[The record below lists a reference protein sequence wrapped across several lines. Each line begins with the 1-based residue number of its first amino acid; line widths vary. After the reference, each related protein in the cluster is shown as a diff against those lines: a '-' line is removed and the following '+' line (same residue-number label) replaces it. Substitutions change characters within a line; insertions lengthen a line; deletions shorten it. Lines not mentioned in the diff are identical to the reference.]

1 MSVILQPQV
10 AFPIVRQIAN
20 HLDSATYYVRAV
32 VRDANGDT
40 IDTVNLASQGGQR
53 YQTSWQVPVD
63 SSGQGRY
70 ISIVT
75 SVYTDSGYTTK
86 SQDYGDEETTY
97 LIFDR
102 VMPAMRGGGTNIDYF
117 RIRQIVKEE
126 VEEKVN
132 AIEFPE
138 QERYQMRWSEVLNKI
153 DSLETSMSE
162 MIAKAKPSPVNLEPV
177 IGVVK
182 DTVARGVNDLAEL
195 MVANQPQP
203 VDLTPILNGI
213 QEVRD
218 SIVQDI
224 KIGDLEDFKN
234 DIAQNI
240 ESTVKKSVDEQ
251 LNDAEFASVFVMKKK
266 KLAEPMKEEVED
278 LQEVTELQ

>member
-10 AFPIVRQIAN
+10 AFPIVRQISN
-20 HLDSATYYVRAV
+20 HLDGATYYVRAV
-32 VRDANGDT
+32 VRDANGTT

-63 SSGQGRY
+63 SLGQGRY

-75 SVYTDSGYTTK
+75 SVYTDSGYTLK
-86 SQDYGDEETTY
+86 SENYGDEETTY

-102 VMPAMRGGGTNIDYF
+102 VMPAMRGGGTNLDYSK
-117 RIRQIVKEE
+117 IRKIVQEE
-126 VEEKVN
+126 VEAKK
-132 AIEFPE
+132 IDFPE
-138 QERYQMRWSEVLNKI
+138 QKEYQMRWDEVLEKI
-153 DSLETSMSE
+153 DTAINSIETA
-162 MIAKAKPSPVNLEPV
+162 IQRAKPSPVNLEPV

-195 MVANQPQP
+195 MVASQPQP
-203 VDLTPILNGI
+203 VDLTPVLNGI

-234 DIAQNI
+234 EVAQ
-240 ESTVKKSVDEQ
+240 EVQSTVERSVKEQ
-251 LNDAEFASVFVMKKK
+251 LDNAEFSSVFVMKKK
-266 KLAEPMKEEVED
+266 NLPKMEETMEQPLED
-278 LQEVTELQ
+278 NIIQ